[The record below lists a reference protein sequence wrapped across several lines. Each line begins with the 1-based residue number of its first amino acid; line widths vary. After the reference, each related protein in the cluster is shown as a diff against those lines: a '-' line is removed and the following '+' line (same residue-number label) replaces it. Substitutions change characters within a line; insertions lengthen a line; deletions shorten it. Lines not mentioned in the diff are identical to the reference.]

1 MVRFQSM
8 KDPVAFPDHRRP
20 QKGDNVG
27 LVYKC
32 VQVLFC
38 NRLCSIC
45 RKRSG
50 KLLGLTAQ
58 KEFGTKGSLKELNE
72 AVSTVHCKSLGGEE
86 SGIETDNREQ
96 IVCHR
101 AARRVRSEQ

>member
-50 KLLGLTAQ
+50 KLLGLTA
-58 KEFGTKGSLKELNE
+58 
-72 AVSTVHCKSLGGEE
+72 
-86 SGIETDNREQ
+86 
-96 IVCHR
+96 
-101 AARRVRSEQ
+101 